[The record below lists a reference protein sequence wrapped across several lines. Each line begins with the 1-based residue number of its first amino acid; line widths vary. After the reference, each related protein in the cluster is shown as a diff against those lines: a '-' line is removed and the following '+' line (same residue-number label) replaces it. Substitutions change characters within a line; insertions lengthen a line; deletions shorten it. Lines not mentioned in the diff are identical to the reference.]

1 MTDTPA
7 DTPDDAPDESGP
19 DAASSERPAAP
30 ARRGPR
36 LYERGRFW
44 LALIVVEVVGAVV
57 VSSVAGSSGGIADPP
72 DQAAYCAQARA
83 LASRGELHL
92 DVGRA
97 DEIVAYQAVLGQ
109 LAEAANPSI
118 RRDIEAVRASLD
130 PVVAA
135 ADAATPGDPGAIP
148 ALADRLDQATN
159 SVQAQAA
166 RVSAYTTKWCG
177 FDVNDPALATTT
189 SNPVTVPT
197 PVPTSPST
205 TGG

>member
-1 MTDTPA
+1 MTDS
-7 DTPDDAPDESGP
+7 PDDTTAATDEGVGAGSG
-19 DAASSERPAAP
+19 ERPLSST
-30 ARRGPR
+30 RRGPR

-44 LALIVVEVVGAVV
+44 LALVTLEVVGALV
-57 VSSVAGSSGGIADPP
+57 VSGVAVSSGGLADPP
-72 DQAAYCAQARA
+72 DHPAAYCDQARA
-83 LASRGELHL
+83 LASRGELQL

-135 ADAATPGDPGAIP
+135 ANSATPGDPGALP
-148 ALADRLDQATN
+148 ALGERLDQATA

-166 RVSAYTTKWCG
+166 RVTDYTTRWCG
-177 FDVNDPALATTT
+177 FDVNDPSLATTT
-189 SNPVTVPT
+189 TTSSPATAPT
-197 PVPTSPST
+197 TPLT